1 MSDFERRRQLRALQ
15 SVQLEL
21 LVEFDRICRKH
32 HLNYQLFAG
41 SLLGC
46 VRHKGFIPWDDD
58 VDVCLLRED
67 YDRFCLLASDELNS
81 NIFLQ
86 TPSSDPGYLLQFAKL
101 RRNDSK
107 MVEQSMI
114 HRPQHHG
121 IFIDI
126 FPLDK
131 LPNSVMIQNL
141 QRIFLETLRLVEL
154 ARVSEILSQSK
165 RIPQRWVPFV
175 SFVCG
180 LIPKRMLDGMQ
191 VWGSTLFNSGDS
203 KLRCHFTNGVTRHR
217 LKRFTRPLESC
228 ESSVE
233 ADFEGHRFF
242 IPKDADDVLK
252 KMYGDYMRLP
262 SLEQRGSA
270 HRIVEL
276 ELPDPKE
283 VKPYRVGYTAG
294 VFDLFHEGHRR
305 HLENARSLCDVL
317 IVGVNSDELTIS
329 YKHIQPH
336 ENQEIRIRNIK
347 ESGYADQVV
356 LVESLDKRS
365 AYSLYRFN
373 VLLIGDD
380 WKGHPR
386 WETTEKEMLDVGV
399 DVIYLPYTSGIS
411 STRLRNE
418 REIRVSNP

>member
-46 VRHKGFIPWDDD
+46 VRHHGFIPWDDD

-67 YDRFCLLASDELNS
+67 YDRFCRLAKDELDPS
-81 NIFLQ
+81 IFLQ

-131 LPNSVMIQNL
+131 LPRSVFAQNL

-154 ARVSEILSQSK
+154 ARVAEILSQSK

-180 LIPKRMLDGMQ
+180 FIPKRMLDGMQ
-191 VWGSTLFNSGDS
+191 AWGSTFFNASDS
-203 KLRCHFTNGVTRHR
+203 KLRSHFTNGVTRHR
-217 LKRFTRPLESC
+217 LKRFTRLQESC

-252 KMYGDYMRLP
+252 MMYGDYMRLP
-262 SLEQRGSA
+262 ALEQRGSA

-276 ELPDPKE
+276 KLPDQQE
-283 VKPYRVGYTAG
+283 AKPYRVGYTAG

-305 HLENARSLCDVL
+305 HLENARALCDVL
-317 IVGVNSDELTIS
+317 IVGVNSDELTMS
-329 YKHIQPH
+329 YKPIRPC
-336 ENQEIRIRNIK
+336 ENQNVRIRNIM

-356 LVESLDKRS
+356 LV
-365 AYSLYRFN
+365 
-373 VLLIGDD
+373 
-380 WKGHPR
+380 
-386 WETTEKEMLDVGV
+386 
-399 DVIYLPYTSGIS
+399 
-411 STRLRNE
+411 
-418 REIRVSNP
+418 

>member
-21 LVEFDRICRKH
+21 LVEFDRICHKH

-58 VDVCLLRED
+58 VDVCMSRED
-67 YDRFCLLASDELNS
+67 YDRFCLLASDELDPT
-81 NIFLQ
+81 IFLQ
-86 TPSSDPGYLLQFAKL
+86 TSSSDPGYLLQFAKL

-107 MVEQSMI
+107 MVEQYMI
-114 HRPQHHG
+114 QRPQHHG
-121 IFIDI
+121 VFIDI

-154 ARVSEILSQSK
+154 ARISEILSQSN

-191 VWGSTLFNSGDS
+191 TWGSTFFNTGDS
-203 KLRCHFTNGVTRHR
+203 KILCHFTNGVTRHR
-217 LKRFTRPLESC
+217 LKRFTRPQESC

-262 SLEQRGSA
+262 ALEQRGSA

-276 ELPDPKE
+276 ELPDQIE

-294 VFDLFHEGHRR
+294 VFDLFHEGHRK

-317 IVGVNSDELTIS
+317 IVGVNSDELTMS
-329 YKHIQPH
+329 YKHIRPC
-336 ENQEIRIRNIK
+336 ENQEIRIRNIM

-365 AYSLYRFN
+365 AYSLYHFN

-386 WETTEKEMLDVGV
+386 WETTEKEMLEVGV